1 MADVLPMRPVDPQ
14 AFSGNQQAQ
23 PEENFDM
30 SEEGM
35 MRYLME
41 KIKEIRERGTG
52 DKGSLEAL
60 MKMMDKNSAMD
71 GTMPE
76 GSMRDGQRTYFEN
89 QEFNNMAPMTARNPN
104 PNMDMGMARSPN
116 ELKPNREAGEV

>member
-104 PNMDMGMARSPN
+104 PNMDMGMARNPN
-116 ELKPNREAGEV
+116 ALKPNRGAGEV

>member
-52 DKGSLEAL
+52 DRSALEAL
-60 MKMMDKNSAMD
+60 MRMMDKNSAMD
-71 GTMPE
+71 GSMPE
-76 GSMRDGQRTYFEN
+76 GSIIERPLPI
-89 QEFNNMAPMTARNPN
+89 NNMAPMTARNPN
-104 PNMDMGMARSPN
+104 PNMDRGMVRSPN
-116 ELKPNREAGEV
+116 ALKPNREAGET

>member
-60 MKMMDKNSAMD
+60 MRMMDKNSAMD

-89 QEFNNMAPMTARNPN
+89 QEFNE
-104 PNMDMGMARSPN
+104 MDRGMVRSPN
-116 ELKPNREAGEV
+116 ALKPNREAGET